1 MAAVAAATD
10 VPFDLD
16 RWLLALDARGPT
28 LAAILRA
35 NYFQDADELAQ
46 LNEDMV
52 RAMGIDAQLGAKLVA
67 QAVLLPHKAQH
78 RRRASLTE
86 WTCRDCTFA
95 NAVSDTACAMC
106 SNRRSRGSSPSLPP
120 LAAANGFALTASSAP
135 STMSSAESFFSSL
148 PAQVP
153 LASTPALVVTE
164 YKIVHFPDG
173 SKAEGEHRGGQ
184 PNGKCVVILPNFVRT
199 PFAHC
204 SFDSARTHTYSGIFG
219 IFVCVSRCVCPD
231 NQVRYDG
238 VYQIDPTTML
248 GSFTTKE
255 KTQFQGAFKDSKP
268 CGTGVMTWADG
279 QIYDGQWLAG
289 KKHGVGAFTWA
300 NGDKYV
306 GSYMYDKQHG
316 DGVFTWAQGGKYD
329 GQWREGNRYG
339 LGTHTW
345 ADGTAY
351 TGEWVLDKRSGR
363 GTMSHISG
371 QPAQS
376 GLWLNNKFQG

>member
-1 MAAVAAATD
+1 MITVPSSAPPLALDALGSTSTSTPPFIPPPVAAVAAATD

-28 LAAILRA
+28 LAAVLRA

-106 SNRRSRGSSPSLPP
+106 SNRRSRGSSPSL
-120 LAAANGFALTASSAP
+120 TASSAP

-204 SFDSARTHTYSGIFG
+204 SFDSARTHTYCGIFG
-219 IFVCVSRCVCPD
+219 IFVCVVSMCLP
-231 NQVRYDG
+231 
-238 VYQIDPTTML
+238 
-248 GSFTTKE
+248 
-255 KTQFQGAFKDSKP
+255 
-268 CGTGVMTWADG
+268 
-279 QIYDGQWLAG
+279 
-289 KKHGVGAFTWA
+289 
-300 NGDKYV
+300 
-306 GSYMYDKQHG
+306 
-316 DGVFTWAQGGKYD
+316 
-329 GQWREGNRYG
+329 
-339 LGTHTW
+339 
-345 ADGTAY
+345 
-351 TGEWVLDKRSGR
+351 
-363 GTMSHISG
+363 
-371 QPAQS
+371 
-376 GLWLNNKFQG
+376 